1 MISKKI
7 IKKIKKIKKS
17 KKSKKNINKTKK
29 GGYHLSDMTEKFL
42 LKTIFDNFT
51 FPVTP
56 AYDFGGI
63 ENPLE
68 GNNITV
74 VDIEPNEYGEFE
86 EDNYIQADLSKY
98 IELPPRKGIFMGH
111 SLIYIEN
118 YPTIAKT
125 IDAALQP
132 GGLLIISDWLDPIND
147 IIPYL
152 QSYKLLEVFTL
163 DDDLEDMSVSV
174 TLKK

>member
-1 MISKKI
+1 MIKLLDLLKEVNLPEDSNLLKMINRDKP
-7 IKKIKKIKKS
+7 KIKAPYK
-17 KKSKKNINKTKK
+17 
-29 GGYHLSDMTEKFL
+29 Y

-152 QSYKLLEVFTL
+152 QSYKLLEVFTS

>member
-1 MISKKI
+1 MIKLLDLLKEVNLPEDSNLLKMINRDKP
-7 IKKIKKIKKS
+7 KIKAPYK
-17 KKSKKNINKTKK
+17 
-29 GGYHLSDMTEKFL
+29 Y

-152 QSYKLLEVFTL
+152 QSYKLLEVFTS
-163 DDDLEDMSVSV
+163 DADLEDMSVSV

>member
-1 MISKKI
+1 MIKLLDLLKEVNLPEDSNLLKMINRDKP
-7 IKKIKKIKKS
+7 KIKAPYK
-17 KKSKKNINKTKK
+17 
-29 GGYHLSDMTEKFL
+29 Y

-51 FPVTP
+51 FPITP

-152 QSYKLLEVFTL
+152 QSYKLLEVFTS

>member
-1 MISKKI
+1 MIKLLDLLKEANLPEDSNLLKMINRDKP
-7 IKKIKKIKKS
+7 KIKAPYK
-17 KKSKKNINKTKK
+17 
-29 GGYHLSDMTEKFL
+29 Y

-98 IELPPRKGIFMGH
+98 IELPPRKGIFMGL

-152 QSYKLLEVFTL
+152 QSYKLLEVFTS

>member
-1 MISKKI
+1 MIKLLEILKEVNLPEDSNLLKMINRDKP
-7 IKKIKKIKKS
+7 KIKAPYK
-17 KKSKKNINKTKK
+17 
-29 GGYHLSDMTEKFL
+29 Y

-152 QSYKLLEVFTL
+152 QSYKLLEVFTS

>member
-1 MISKKI
+1 MIKLLDLLKEANLPEDSNLLKMINRDKP
-7 IKKIKKIKKS
+7 KIKAPYK
-17 KKSKKNINKTKK
+17 
-29 GGYHLSDMTEKFL
+29 Y

-152 QSYKLLEVFTL
+152 QSYKLLEVFTS
-163 DDDLEDMSVSV
+163 DADLEDMSVSV

>member
-1 MISKKI
+1 MIKLLDLLKEVNLPEDSNLLKMINRDKP
-7 IKKIKKIKKS
+7 KIKAPYK
-17 KKSKKNINKTKK
+17 
-29 GGYHLSDMTEKFL
+29 Y

-51 FPVTP
+51 FPITP

-98 IELPPRKGIFMGH
+98 IELPPRKGIFMGN

-125 IDAALQP
+125 IDTALQP
-132 GGLLIISDWLDPIND
+132 GGILIISDWLDPIND

-152 QSYKLLEVFTL
+152 QSYKLLEVFTS